1 MPTVTVASLMGKAS
15 IILKDDDQTRW
26 PTTEL
31 LGWINDGQREIVLYK
46 PNACTKN
53 ISVPTVA
60 GTKQTLPTDGVQLV
74 DISRNMGAS
83 PGTTPGRAIRL
94 TYREIL
100 DVREPDWHTKTPS
113 AVVQHFTYNPLD
125 PKTYYVYPPQPAT
138 GMGYVDMVYAAIPD
152 DCVSGTGNVI
162 SVDDVYAGV
171 LFDYVLY
178 RAFSKESEFADPA
191 RATFHQGAYL
201 APLGGK
207 AKAEA
212 SENPNTNAP
221 ARSSIQG

>member
-152 DCVSGTGNVI
+152 DCVIGTEPLAKNPNSQTPPGPRSI
-162 SVDDVYAGV
+162 REPIWRRWAA
-171 LFDYVLY
+171 
-178 RAFSKESEFADPA
+178 RPRQKPA
-191 RATFHQGAYL
+191 RTRIRTPRRDRPYKARG
-201 APLGGK
+201 PLC
-207 AKAEA
+207 
-212 SENPNTNAP
+212 
-221 ARSSIQG
+221 R